1 MEAFISIF
9 VLVGCIVFAGWPL
22 LALPRVRTALAGA
35 VGSGCM
41 GLGATVVG
49 LIASGILQMQPLAAV
64 VLAADN
70 TPAIT
75 DAKSETPAAPAEKT
89 SAPESG
95 SASKDSA
102 ASSKDTVSPS
112 PASDPAID
120 AERET
125 LIIPPGRP
133 QWIESEPSLTGSIH
147 TVYVCSG
154 PFALPSQANRALD
167 DALVRATRDYVSGQL
182 GDSLATRFIDYDAK
196 SIKQRFVKPEC
207 VYREIITAS
216 VGPMHQVHALLQ
228 FDPEFRKE
236 LDSRWETVR
245 ATSRLF
251 QMGLFSGAGLLLIT
265 SVFGYFRLDH
275 ATRGYYTG
283 RLQFMTAAAILAV
296 VGASAVVAQWIH
308 WL

>member
-9 VLVGCIVFAGWPL
+9 VLIGCVLFAGWPL
-22 LALPRVRTALAGA
+22 LTLPRVRTVLTGA
-35 VGSGCM
+35 AGSGCM
-41 GLGATVVG
+41 GLGAAIVG
-49 LIASGILQMQPLAAV
+49 LVASGMLQLQPFAAV
-64 VLAADN
+64 VVAADN

-75 DAKSETPAAPAEKT
+75 DAKSETPAAPDEKT
-89 SAPESG
+89 SAPDSG
-95 SASKDSA
+95 SASKDSTG
-102 ASSKDTVSPS
+102 SSKEIQRPS
-112 PASDPAID
+112 PASDPAIE

-133 QWIESEPSLTGSIH
+133 QWIEAEANLTGEIH

-167 DALVRATRDYVSGQL
+167 DAMVRATRDYISGQL
-182 GDSLATRFIDYDAK
+182 GDSLATKFIDYDAK
-196 SIKQRFVKPEC
+196 TIKQRFVKPEK

-216 VGPMHQVHALLQ
+216 VGPMHQVHALLE
-228 FDPEFRKE
+228 FDSEFRKE
-236 LDSRWETVR
+236 LDGRWETVR